1 MPNGKRPRVTI
12 GVIAEEAG
20 VSVPTVSKVLNG
32 RAGVAADT
40 RRRVEEVLHKRKY
53 MRRTPSRDH
62 GPGLIDLVFNELD
75 SPWAVEIIRGVETV
89 TSSAGVGVVVSSMQG
104 RAEPPQRWLQS
115 LTARRP
121 DGVILVLSELT
132 SRQRA
137 QLATLGI
144 PYVVVDPVGHTDPD
158 TPSVGATNWAGGLAA
173 TDHLVELGHRR
184 IAMISGPPR
193 LLCSRARIDGYRA
206 ALEAA
211 GLPIDPALLRYGDFH
226 HETGYTEALA
236 LLRLPDPP
244 SAIFAGSDQQAFGA
258 YEAVHECGLKVPDDV
273 SVVGF
278 DDLPVASWVVPRL
291 TTVRQPLAEMAAMAT
306 RMVLDMARGER
317 IASPRVELATRLV
330 VRESTAAPGQP
341 LVEPDRP
348 PTS

>member
-1 MPNGKRPRVTI
+1 MASNGKRPRVTI

-40 RRRVEEVLHKRKY
+40 RRRVEEVLHKHKY
-53 MRRTPSRDH
+53 MRRASTRDR
-62 GPGLIDLVFNELD
+62 GPGLVDLVFNELD
-75 SPWAVEIIRGVETV
+75 SPWAVEIIRGVEAVATR
-89 TSSAGVGVVVSSMQG
+89 SGIGVVVSSMHG
-104 RAEPPQRWLQS
+104 RTEPGQQWLQS

-158 TPSVGATNWAGGLAA
+158 MPSVGATNWAGGLAA
-173 TDHLVELGHRR
+173 TDHLVGLGHRR

-211 GLPIDPALLRYGDFH
+211 GLPADPALLRFGDFH

-236 LLRLPDPP
+236 LLRLPEPP
-244 SAIFAGSDQQAFGA
+244 TAIFAGSDQQAFGA
-258 YEAVHECGLKVPDDV
+258 YEAIHECGLAVPTDV

-278 DDLPVASWVVPRL
+278 DDLPVSSWVVPRL

-306 RMVLDMARGER
+306 RMVLNMAAGER
-317 IASPRVELATRLV
+317 VDSPRVELATRLV
-330 VRESTAAPGQP
+330 VRESTAAPAP
-341 LVEPDRP
+341 A
-348 PTS
+348 

>member
-1 MPNGKRPRVTI
+1 MPNGKRARVTI

-40 RRRVEEVLHKRKY
+40 RRRVEEILHKHKY
-53 MRRTPSRDH
+53 MRRMSARDH

-75 SPWAVEIIRGVETV
+75 SPWAVEILRGVETV
-89 TSSAGVGVVVSSMQG
+89 TARSGVGVVVSSMHG
-104 RAEPPQRWLQS
+104 RAEPPQQWLQS
-115 LTARRP
+115 LTSRRS

-158 TPSVGATNWAGGLAA
+158 MPSVGATNWAGGLAA
-173 TDHLVELGHRR
+173 TEHLVELGHRR
-184 IAMISGPPR
+184 VAMISGPPR

-211 GLPIDPALLRYGDFH
+211 ALPIDPDLLRYGDFH

-236 LLRLPDPP
+236 LLRLPERPT
-244 SAIFAGSDQQAFGA
+244 AIFAGSDQQAFGA
-258 YEAVHECGLKVPDDV
+258 YEAIHECGLTVPDDI

-291 TTVRQPLAEMAAMAT
+291 TTIRQPLAEMAAMAT
-306 RMVLDMARGER
+306 RMVLNMARGER
-317 IASPRVELATRLV
+317 IDSPRVELATRLV
-330 VRESTAAPGQP
+330 VRESTAAVP
-341 LVEPDRP
+341 
-348 PTS
+348 